1 MTPAAPRSYLG
12 MDFDDLMTQPGE
24 RLPLLTRG
32 EAGALIALLGQLADG
47 ADENLRRAAGEI
59 QARIGMRLPAE

>member
-1 MTPAAPRSYLG
+1 
-12 MDFDDLMTQPGE
+12 MDFDDLMAQPGD

-32 EAGALIALLGQLADG
+32 EASALIALLGQLADG
-47 ADENLRRAAGEI
+47 ADENLRLAAGEI

>member
-1 MTPAAPRSYLG
+1 MTRARPRRYPSV
-12 MDFDDLMTQPGE
+12 DFDDLMAQPGD

-47 ADENLRRAAGEI
+47 ADESLRLAAGEI

>member
-1 MTPAAPRSYLG
+1 VTAVRPGRYPG
-12 MDFDDLMTQPGE
+12 VDFDDLMAQPGD

-32 EAGALIALLGQLADG
+32 EAYALIGLLDQLADG
-47 ADENLRRAAGEI
+47 AADDLRLAAGEL

>member
-1 MTPAAPRSYLG
+1 MTGSRPGRYLG
-12 MDFDDLMTQPGE
+12 VDFDDLMTQPGE

-47 ADENLRRAAGEI
+47 ADENLRLAAGEI

>member
-1 MTPAAPRSYLG
+1 MTASPAGRYPG
-12 MDFDDLMTQPGE
+12 VDFDDLMTQPGD

-47 ADENLRRAAGEI
+47 ADENLRLAAGEI